1 MAPPSQNIPLP
12 SLTSTDE
19 SKLDIK
25 ALSLSVS
32 FHGWREAN
40 SPFKS
45 WAIKMSSLHRPTWRK
60 AGILEAVM
68 ASTKG
73 LNKDTDLLLGI
84 AERWCPDT
92 NTFLFPWGEATIT
105 LEDVMVLLGFSV
117 LGSPYFTPLDSS
129 GEEILRTLEEE
140 WVKIRK
146 GSSAHLVTKLQW
158 MGRFMGTWG
167 ELEHAAFLGL
177 WLSYF
182 VFPTRYCH
190 VDKSVLSIAIHL
202 SRGTRIALAPP
213 VLAHLYADLS
223 LLKEHIRGFKTVM
236 LNEKVEL
243 SALFKLV
250 QVWTWERFREL
261 RPNNTNPLRQGEP
274 RLALWDEPIQ
284 KRAKRPVR
292 MRTKRN
298 VREIL
303 ANSKMES
310 FEWRPYTKA
319 VRNWEFPKFYP
330 EKAKSVPVGPDL
342 DEEFIS
348 FARCIKV
355 SELVGKDS
363 VECYFPNRVASQ
375 FGLLQDVPCP
385 VNQSNLFKEAAWDEY
400 NKPIDGLRLFV
411 PSRSALSYFTSVYCE
426 WWRKGKRA
434 VELAES
440 LGDDDTSKPVPS
452 GSKKSLK
459 RVSKEDETQIDRYKR
474 QVPPRNIRR
483 GDDDASELVA
493 SGSKKSMKRVCK
505 EDEKQ
510 VPSEKHEEDDGL
522 SVGQAMRLRKKNTA
536 VCSSDENHSL
546 DPPPK
551 VLPSREVAESLGDD
565 DTSKPVPSGSK
576 KWKSMK
582 RVCKDDETHMDQVP
596 SEKDEEDDSLTI
608 GQVMRLRQKNTAAM
622 CSSDEN
628 PPKVLP
634 LREVLQKMGK
644 EFPEKLKRSRYL
656 RTPANVRSKI
666 VECGGSASRKV
677 PNNELF
683 QEEVVKRK
691 REHLGDK
698 RACEDGVG
706 DASESL
712 GKRNSR
718 RLERDNNNDSWI
730 HQKIATKDETAAR
743 REETGNKAGKDT
755 VLSSA
760 KGNNSSDPPIGANGG
775 VVDIVVSRPET
786 RQNCYDVVDENRSKA
801 EKKKTIVAG
810 GCKEA
815 KCMIHEDGETQ
826 RSNEKEDVEDSL
838 KQTNL
843 AIDELALSLEARM
856 MKVEKTLAKIREWK
870 TIERNQAKNGISA

>member
-1 MAPPSQNIPLP
+1 M
-12 SLTSTDE
+12 
-19 SKLDIK
+19 KL
-25 ALSLSVS
+25 
-32 FHGWREAN
+32 F
-40 SPFKS
+40 
-45 WAIKMSSLHRPTWRK
+45 
-60 AGILEAVM
+60 
-68 ASTKG
+68 
-73 LNKDTDLLLGI
+73 
-84 AERWCPDT
+84 
-92 NTFLFPWGEATIT
+92 
-105 LEDVMVLLGFSV
+105 FSV
-117 LGSPYFTPLDSS
+117 AILLSS
-129 GEEILRTLEEE
+129 G
-140 WVKIRK
+140 V
-146 GSSAHLVTKLQW
+146 
-158 MGRFMGTWG
+158 
-167 ELEHAAFLGL
+167 
-177 WLSYF
+177 
-182 VFPTRYCH
+182 
-190 VDKSVLSIAIHL
+190 
-202 SRGTRIALAPP
+202 RIGLAPA

-223 LLKEHIRGFKTVM
+223 LSKDHTIDDDKIV
-236 LNEKVEL
+236 L

-250 QVWTWERFREL
+250 QAWTYERFKEL
-261 RPNNTNPLRQGEP
+261 WPKHANPLLKGDP
-274 RLALWDEPIQ
+274 RLALWDDLKQ
-284 KRAKRPVR
+284 KK
-292 MRTKRN
+292 TKS
-298 VREIL
+298 I
-303 ANSKMES
+303 ANSKVES
-310 FEWRPYTKA
+310 FEWRPYAKA
-319 VRNWEFPKFYP
+319 VENWEFPQFYP
-330 EKAKSVPVGPDL
+330 EKAMRVHVDQNL
-342 DEEFIS
+342 DEELIS
-348 FARCIKV
+348 FARCIKA
-355 SELVGKDS
+355 SRLVGMDS
-363 VECYFPNRVASQ
+363 MEHYFPNRVASQ

-385 VNQSNLFKEAAWDEY
+385 VVKRRNNLSKEAAWEEY
-400 NKPIDGLRLFV
+400 NKSIDGLTLYI
-411 PSRSALSYFTSVYCE
+411 PSRSAVSCFTSMFCE

-434 VELAES
+434 VEL
-440 LGDDDTSKPVPS
+440 
-452 GSKKSLK
+452 
-459 RVSKEDETQIDRYKR
+459 
-474 QVPPRNIRR
+474 
-483 GDDDASELVA
+483 
-493 SGSKKSMKRVCK
+493 
-505 EDEKQ
+505 
-510 VPSEKHEEDDGL
+510 
-522 SVGQAMRLRKKNTA
+522 
-536 VCSSDENHSL
+536 
-546 DPPPK
+546 
-551 VLPSREVAESLGDD
+551 AESLGDD